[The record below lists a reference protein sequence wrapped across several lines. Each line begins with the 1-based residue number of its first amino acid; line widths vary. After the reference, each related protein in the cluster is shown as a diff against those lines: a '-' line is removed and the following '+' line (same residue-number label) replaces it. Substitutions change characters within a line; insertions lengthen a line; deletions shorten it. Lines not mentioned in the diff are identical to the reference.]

1 MRRRQFLLS
10 TGLAA
15 LGASTFPMRWV
26 PAADG
31 QRKRIL
37 YFTRSSGFQHSVV
50 KRKGNEL
57 AYSEKIM
64 TEWGQK
70 HGFDVECTKD
80 GSVFD
85 GDLNK
90 YDAFAFYT
98 TGVLT
103 HADDAKKLAGGDNG
117 GTPPMSEKGKQRFL
131 DAIQGGKGFIG
142 FHSSTD
148 SFHSPAPKPGQEPQY
163 DPYIAMIGGEFI
175 IHGAQ
180 QPGTLKA
187 IDGSFPGIS
196 GLPAEIAVKQEEWY
210 SLKYFA
216 KDLHVIL
223 LQLTQGM
230 KGDMYERPNFP
241 QTWARMQGQGRVYYT
256 SFGHREDIWTNP
268 QVEQIMLG
276 GLAWVL
282 GNASADVTPNVQQV
296 APGAWV
302 MPVIKPRQPAKP
314 KNQPVAK

>member
-15 LGASTFPMRWV
+15 LGASTSPCPGAGRRR
-26 PAADG
+26 PAEAD
-31 QRKRIL
+31 L

-57 AYSEKIM
+57 AHSERIM

-103 HADDAKKLAGGDNG
+103 HADDAKKLASGDNG
-117 GTPPMSEKGKQRFL
+117 GTPPMSEQGKQRFL
-131 DAIQGGKGFIG
+131 DAVRGGKGFIG
-142 FHSSTD
+142 FHERHRQLPLTRPQAGPGADVRSVHRHD
-148 SFHSPAPKPGQEPQY
+148 RRRVHRAPCE
-163 DPYIAMIGGEFI
+163 
-175 IHGAQ
+175 Q
-180 QPGTLKA
+180 QPGTLKV
-187 IDGSFPGIS
+187 IDGSFPGLS
-196 GLPAEIAVKQEEWY
+196 GLSAEITVQQEEWY

-223 LQLTQGM
+223 LQLTKGM
-230 KGDMYERPNFP
+230 KGDAYQRPDFP
-241 QTWARMQGQGRVYYT
+241 QTWARMHGQGRVYYT
-256 SFGHREDIWTNP
+256 SLGHREDVGPTRRSSRSCWA
-268 QVEQIMLG
+268 
-276 GLAWVL
+276 AWP
-282 GNASADVTPNVQQV
+282 GCWATPR
-296 APGAWV
+296 PTSLPTSHRWPRHWV
-302 MPVIKPRQPAKP
+302 IPTLLPPKPAKP
-314 KNQPVAK
+314 KNPPVPK